1 MKKKLL
7 FLASV
12 CLSFLFCFIL
22 AGCAKTP
29 SDSQEESLSACLTK
43 EQVIQF
49 LNQNDLSVRHWQG
62 FVVEAENPLYD
73 DMGEVLIKCE
83 RNEVKGDKYTRER
96 GQHKEYCVNK
106 VCYIYENGVAQESY
120 EDLSTFYD
128 KVYNYIPE
136 KENFIK
142 TLTMNDVID
151 FKFAFKIETKEYVVI
166 ELNLEYSDE
175 IYEGEG
181 EEVIKTTITLVFDKD
196 LKLCR
201 YETRSKLEDGTVATV
216 LIENYTKSVGK
227 PDWFS
232 FQDFGVVEE
241 PEDPVEPE
249 GPTDPIDPPANPGD
263 GINLTKQQAIEFIN
277 GITSWTENWSGL
289 KLEYAYAGMEDAP
302 TGFATFEK
310 DSVNGDKYI
319 VESGAYKRYGVNN
332 KVYEYINGI
341 ANAVSEDLT
350 NFEMKLLTFIPE
362 KELLV
367 QGLLALEDGEFISV
381 TKTETAE
388 NIILEIN
395 NKGNSGAELGNI
407 QADIKTILT
416 FDKQLNLISL
426 ENIVQVSEEVG
437 ISQFVENFTG
447 AVDEPAWFNIEDF
460 AGMPVQ
466 PDPSTGGTIT
476 LDQGIE
482 ITYRGFLNKWII
494 NWGEGAQL
502 CLFDISCG
510 MPNQQFAAPA
520 ARIEKTTED
529 GVVDYYVR
537 VKVNYIY
544 ELNVDESRAEITT
557 ENYTAAE
564 LGITDADIIV
574 KCWEFAD
581 EWTVAAD
588 GYAYYTCSGSI
599 LKALTTTQTNI
610 FNTAE
615 GASKLTLADW
625 TSEFGGPRIIF
636 EGTERE
642 IVKIAGWLT
651 IEAVSVGDAKL
662 ENWAIKAA

>member
-1 MKKKLL
+1 MKFKLIDRYI
-7 FLASV
+7 FSQVFFA
-12 CLSFLFCFIL
+12 CFACIFIFMIVWIMPEIL
-22 AGCAKTP
+22 LKTV
-29 SDSQEESLSACLTK
+29 QRT
-43 EQVIQF
+43 
-49 LNQNDLSVRHWQG
+49 
-62 FVVEAENPLYD
+62 
-73 DMGEVLIKCE
+73 
-83 RNEVKGDKYTRER
+83 
-96 GQHKEYCVNK
+96 
-106 VCYIYENGVAQESY
+106 
-120 EDLSTFYD
+120 
-128 KVYNYIPE
+128 
-136 KENFIK
+136 
-142 TLTMNDVID
+142 
-151 FKFAFKIETKEYVVI
+151 
-166 ELNLEYSDE
+166 
-175 IYEGEG
+175 
-181 EEVIKTTITLVFDKD
+181 
-196 LKLCR
+196 
-201 YETRSKLEDGTVATV
+201 
-216 LIENYTKSVGK
+216 
-227 PDWFS
+227 
-232 FQDFGVVEE
+232 
-241 PEDPVEPE
+241 
-249 GPTDPIDPPANPGD
+249 
-263 GINLTKQQAIEFIN
+263 IN
-277 GITSWTENWSGL
+277 GTYTIEMALSILLCELPKVLNIAL
-289 KLEYAYAGMEDAP
+289 PVGM
-302 TGFATFEK
+302 
-310 DSVNGDKYI
+310 
-319 VESGAYKRYGVNN
+319 
-332 KVYEYINGI
+332 
-341 ANAVSEDLT
+341 
-350 NFEMKLLTFIPE
+350 LL
-362 KELLV
+362 
-367 QGLLALEDGEFISV
+367 G
-381 TKTETAE
+381 
-388 NIILEIN
+388 
-395 NKGNSGAELGNI
+395 
-407 QADIKTILT
+407 TILT